1 MGARSRKGRRRMRGK
16 GERERLAATFCIS
29 LRNPG
34 LGQVRMTPLEPGTAS
49 CGDLGC
55 DVLAPGTVPGIP

>member
-1 MGARSRKGRRRMRGK
+1 MRGK
-16 GERERLAATFCIS
+16 GERERLAAAFCIS